1 MKTTGTHVMICENNQ
16 PSRTYPVAPK
26 ESALG
31 LARKLAKGIPRG
43 QGFVAIYAG
52 DPATTEC
59 SPIRVVTR

>member
-1 MKTTGTHVMICENNQ
+1 MKTAGTHVMICEHNQ
-16 PSRTYPVAPK
+16 PSRTYPVAPE

-43 QGFVAIYAG
+43 QGHVAIYPA

-59 SPIRVVTR
+59 SPVRLVSR